1 LKKQSQFVAIQV
13 DAKSFANKDY
23 DKIPGGGDGEN
34 KAKQSQFHAPEPPE
48 GAREIE
54 KSLAAADSSAG

>member
-1 LKKQSQFVAIQV
+1 MERVYEDYGAFERFGS
-13 DAKSFANKDY
+13 AK
-23 DKIPGGGDGEN
+23 N

-54 KSLAAADSSAG
+54 KSVATANSSAG